1 MIPKYGCLLLGLL
14 TVCGAAAQH
23 PDDEYY
29 PYAARQEER
38 TPLLLTDSTLF
49 YRAVQTTSDLY
60 AEHTAFNL
68 PYVSV
73 KRRGLNYRDES
84 ASVGVVRLSSRYFGA
99 MRLLGADEVRYGGLA
114 AADGTT
120 GGLGGLRLFRFAD
133 DYPQA
138 SRYAAVSFTD
148 RNYLAGTRLSVTEPL
163 GRGWSGTTALDARTG
178 RDMHVEG
185 VFTNA
190 LTASLRAAKR
200 FGDDH
205 NLSLTLIVPPSVRG
219 TRLSSAEEA
228 FRLTGDRLYNPA
240 WGFQHGK
247 VRNSRVRREFVPLAV
262 VSYRVPVS
270 QSTSL
275 AADFAAE
282 YGMRKY
288 SALGWYDARTPMPDN
303 YRYLPGYT
311 GDRET
316 EQAWRAGDARYTQID
331 WDELIAQNRMA
342 AGHAVYALEDRAER
356 LGDLNFSALFTT
368 ALDARLTLRYGLVLR
383 HARSRNYKQMRDLL
397 GAEYI
402 TDIDQYLVDDDTYS
416 NLLQNDLR
424 RPDRTIRKGGRFGY
438 DYALTTRRADARLHA
453 EYRSD
458 RFRADLVLSL
468 GAAAVC
474 RRGYYEKELFPGA
487 QSYGRSRRVRF
498 TPYTLKAT
506 AGWAFSPRSYLEASA
521 AAEAVLPDAA
531 DLFYQPQY
539 NNRVIDDPCPER
551 RYAAEINYS
560 RTGETLTLRFSAYL
574 LAMFDGV
581 ETRRYY
587 DDMAGVFCDM
597 AATRIGRMA
606 CGVEAAADIRLS
618 YRWSLSLAASA
629 GRYKFIRNPRITVI
643 SDVDNSVVDA
653 RAVSHLNGCTPGGAP
668 QLTTCA
674 ELGYFGPKGWG
685 FKTSAGYAGARYVEP
700 SLLRR
705 TERIARQ
712 GGTTREMFDAFTRQ
726 QRLGDAFT
734 LDAALFKTFWF
745 DRSRLTASLILRNLL
760 GDGNTVY
767 SAYESQRVRRIR
779 SGDTLCYAPHAT
791 RLTYAYP
798 RSFYLTVSYRF

>member
-1 MIPKYGCLLLGLL
+1 MFRAPLLVLL
-14 TVCGAAAQH
+14 VLFAGSAAAQS
-23 PDDEYY
+23 PDDDEYY
-29 PYAARQEER
+29 PYAGREER
-38 TPLLLTDSTLF
+38 RELLTTDSTLF
-49 YRAVQTTSDLY
+49 YRAIQTARDLY
-60 AEHTAFNL
+60 GAASDFAL
-68 PYVSV
+68 PRVAQR
-73 KRRGLNYRDES
+73 RRGLPYDEEL
-84 ASVGVVRLSSRYFGA
+84 ARLGQTEVSYRYFPTL
-99 MRLLGADEVRYGGLA
+99 RLLGAEEHIFPGA
-114 AADGTT
+114 TPAETE
-120 GGLGGLRLFRFAD
+120 LGGAGGTREFRFPD
-133 DYPQA
+133 GEPLLPYLA
-138 SRYAAVSFTD
+138 SVRFSD
-148 RNYLAGTRLSVTEPL
+148 RNYRVGAKAAASLRRGPWSLAL
-163 GRGWSGTTALDARTG
+163 AFDARTG
-178 RDMHVEG
+178 RDLLIEG
-185 VFTNA
+185 VFTHA
-190 LTASLRAAKR
+190 LTGGFRLSRSFASGARASLL
-200 FGDDH
+200 F
-205 NLSLTLIVPPSVRG
+205 LLPVSMQG
-219 TRLSSAEEA
+219 TRLSSSAEA
-228 FRLTGDRLYNPA
+228 FSLTDDPYYNPA
-240 WGFQHGK
+240 WGYQSGR
-247 VRNSRVRREFVPLAV
+247 VRNSRVRREILPLAV
-262 VSYRVPVS
+262 ADLAVPLSAHTELRAGLSSEAGV
-270 QSTSL
+270 L
-275 AADFAAE
+275 
-282 YGMRKY
+282 RY
-288 SALGWYDARTPMPDN
+288 SMLDWFDARTPMPDN

-498 TPYTLKAT
+498 TPYTLRAT

-539 NNRVIDDPCPER
+539 NNRVIDDPGPER

-560 RTGETLTLRFSAYL
+560 RTGETLTLRLSAYL
-574 LAMFDGV
+574 LATFGGV

-668 QLTTCA
+668 QLTACA

-760 GDGNTVY
+760 GDGDTVY